1 MDKELDLLE
10 ELRQKAIELVEARE
24 KCEDDSD
31 DENDNDDEVVDG
43 AEVEDDEDDN
53 EKDTKPEGK
62 KKKEEIEEISG
73 ATLGS
78 YVQKARQDAKKRV
91 EHDKALDGHPKV
103 AALKQKVS
111 DLYADRRY
119 KKSGELV
126 NRAKINKTSDA
137 IEAEKKKLDS
147 NYPKSI
153 QTHKRHAGV
162 RSAIEKLQHGKMT
175 EETTESV
182 DFSSIFAGEDLTEEF
197 KLKVTTMFEAVVA
210 QKVSAVEATLVEAM
224 EAIQEEMA
232 QEALTEA
239 AELEEGLIER
249 VDGYL
254 DYMVEQWMEKNELA
268 LESGIKSD
276 LFESFMS
283 GMQNLFTEH
292 MINVPEDKVEILEQ
306 QAEVID
312 ELEGKFDEL
321 LSENVSLKQTLKSI
335 AKQNQIV
342 EATEGLSDVEA
353 ERFMDLAEE
362 LSYDNEEVFGKKLV
376 LIREQ
381 FFGSTKESN
390 ELSESVVSSEPL
402 LESVEEGRKQPM
414 SQIDKLA
421 AQISRSKI

>member
-10 ELRQKAIELVEARE
+10 ELRQKAVELVEARE
-24 KCEDDSD
+24 KCDDEDDKGD
-31 DENDNDDEVVDG
+31 DKGNDEVVDG
-43 AEVEDDEDDN
+43 AEVEDDADANDV
-53 EKDTKPEGK
+53 KAGDK
-62 KKKEEIEEISG
+62 KKKEE
-73 ATLGS
+73 T
-78 YVQKARQDAKKRV
+78 K
-91 EHDKALDGHPKV
+91 
-103 AALKQKVS
+103 
-111 DLYADRRY
+111 
-119 KKSGELV
+119 
-126 NRAKINKTSDA
+126 
-137 IEAEKKKLDS
+137 
-147 NYPKSI
+147 
-153 QTHKRHAGV
+153 
-162 RSAIEKLQHGKMT
+162 
-175 EETTESV
+175 ESV
-182 DFSSIFAGEDLTEEF
+182 DFSSIFDGEDLTEEF

-210 QKVSAVEATLVEAM
+210 QKVSAVEATLVEAV
-224 EAIQEEMA
+224 EAMQEEMV
-232 QEALTEA
+232 QQALTEA
-239 AELEEGLIER
+239 TELEEGLIER

-312 ELEGKFDEL
+312 ELEDKFDEL
-321 LSENVSLKQTLKSI
+321 LSENVSLKQTLKGI
-335 AKQNQIV
+335 VKQNQIV

-402 LESVEEGRKQPM
+402 LESVKEGRKQPM

>member
-10 ELRQKAIELVEARE
+10 ELRQKAVELVEARE
-24 KCEDDSD
+24 KCEDDKDEDKGDEKVD
-31 DENDNDDEVVDG
+31 DEIVDG
-43 AEVEDDEDDN
+43 AEVEDDEDN
-53 EKDTKPEGK
+53 EDDDTKSEDK
-62 KKKEEIEEISG
+62 KKKEE
-73 ATLGS
+73 T
-78 YVQKARQDAKKRV
+78 K
-91 EHDKALDGHPKV
+91 
-103 AALKQKVS
+103 
-111 DLYADRRY
+111 
-119 KKSGELV
+119 
-126 NRAKINKTSDA
+126 
-137 IEAEKKKLDS
+137 
-147 NYPKSI
+147 
-153 QTHKRHAGV
+153 
-162 RSAIEKLQHGKMT
+162 
-175 EETTESV
+175 ESV
-182 DFSSIFAGEDLTEEF
+182 DFSSIFAGEELSEEF

-224 EAIQEEMA
+224 EAMQEEMA
-232 QEALTEA
+232 QKALDEAT
-239 AELEEGLIER
+239 ELEEGLIER

-312 ELEGKFDEL
+312 ELESKFDEL
-321 LSENVSLKQTLKSI
+321 LSENVSLKQTLKGI
-335 AKQNQIV
+335 AKQKQIV
-342 EATEGLSDVEA
+342 EAADGLSDVEA

-381 FFGSTKESN
+381 FFGSTKEST

-402 LESVEEGRKQPM
+402 LESVDETAKQPM
-414 SQIDKLA
+414 SQIAKLA

>member
-10 ELRQKAIELVEARE
+10 ELRQKAVELVEARE
-24 KCEDDSD
+24 KCDDEDDKG
-31 DENDNDDEVVDG
+31 DDEVVDG
-43 AEVEDDEDDN
+43 AEVEDDADANDV
-53 EKDTKPEGK
+53 KVGDK
-62 KKKEEIEEISG
+62 KKKEE
-73 ATLGS
+73 T
-78 YVQKARQDAKKRV
+78 K
-91 EHDKALDGHPKV
+91 
-103 AALKQKVS
+103 
-111 DLYADRRY
+111 
-119 KKSGELV
+119 
-126 NRAKINKTSDA
+126 
-137 IEAEKKKLDS
+137 
-147 NYPKSI
+147 
-153 QTHKRHAGV
+153 
-162 RSAIEKLQHGKMT
+162 
-175 EETTESV
+175 ESV

-224 EAIQEEMA
+224 EAMQEEMA
-232 QEALTEA
+232 QQALTEA
-239 AELEEGLIER
+239 TELEEGLIER

>member
-10 ELRQKAIELVEARE
+10 ELRQKAVELVEARE
-24 KCEDDSD
+24 KCDDEDDKG
-31 DENDNDDEVVDG
+31 DDEVVDG
-43 AEVEDDEDDN
+43 AEVEDDADANDV
-53 EKDTKPEGK
+53 KVGDK
-62 KKKEEIEEISG
+62 KKK
-73 ATLGS
+73 
-78 YVQKARQDAKKRV
+78 
-91 EHDKALDGHPKV
+91 
-103 AALKQKVS
+103 
-111 DLYADRRY
+111 
-119 KKSGELV
+119 
-126 NRAKINKTSDA
+126 
-137 IEAEKKKLDS
+137 
-147 NYPKSI
+147 
-153 QTHKRHAGV
+153 
-162 RSAIEKLQHGKMT
+162 

-402 LESVEEGRKQPM
+402 LESVKEGRKQPM